1 MRRMLAA
8 ALVLSAV
15 GIGSAHAQA
24 AAGAPAQPADVD
36 PARLAAARELLAVM
50 LPAEQRDRIMEGM
63 IRPMMANLRQSM
75 MQSPGFGEMLG
86 KDPKVSSA
94 FDRFVKGQEDRS
106 VATVKAG
113 MPGMI
118 EAMSRAYARRFD
130 TRQIADIRAFFETPS
145 GRAYISASYSIMS
158 DPDIQAWQRD
168 LMSRSM
174 AHMQEDIAKFVSD
187 VSASHPPE
195 QK

>member
-1 MRRMLAA
+1 MRSALAA
-8 ALVLSAV
+8 ALVLSVA
-15 GIGSAHAQA
+15 GIGSVHAQTA
-24 AAGAPAQPADVD
+24 AATPAQPADVD
-36 PARLAAARELLAVM
+36 PARLAAARELLGVM
-50 LPAEQRDRIMEGM
+50 LPAEQRDRIMENM

-75 MQSPGFGEMLG
+75 LQAPGFGEMLG
-86 KDPKVSSA
+86 KDANVAAA

-118 EAMSRAYARRFD
+118 EAMARAYARRFD

-145 GRAYISASYSIMS
+145 GKAYITASYSIMS
-158 DPDIQAWQRD
+158 DPDVQAWQRD
-168 LMSRSM
+168 LVARSM

-187 VSASHPPE
+187 LSASHPPE

>member
-1 MRRMLAA
+1 MRSARAA
-8 ALVLSAV
+8 AFVLSVA
-15 GIGSAHAQA
+15 GIGSLHAQTA
-24 AAGAPAQPADVD
+24 AATPAQPADLD
-36 PARLAAARELLAVM
+36 PARLAAAREPLGVM
-50 LPAEQRDRIMEGM
+50 LPAEQRDPIMESM

-75 MQSPGFGEMLG
+75 LQAPGFGEMLG
-86 KDPKVSSA
+86 KDPNVSAA

-118 EAMSRAYARRFD
+118 EAMARAYARRFD

-145 GRAYISASYSIMS
+145 GKAYISASYSIMS
-158 DPDIQAWQRD
+158 DPDVQAWQRD
-168 LMSRSM
+168 LVSRFM